1 MKDYVKHS
9 IRENNPDH
17 VIIHVDTNE
26 LDSERQADV
35 IAKSF
40 IDVAKGIR
48 ANTCT
53 ASISGVVRRNDN
65 LNNKALDVNG
75 ELAIICREAKLDFI
89 THKNINPRA
98 DLNKS
103 RLHLNRNGSD
113 KIGKNFVDF
122 ILKYK
127 WGHTENCVKSS
138 DVLSTFTE
146 SQEVFGISETND
158 LNATNETNQDLRC
171 LPIKNLKKLII
182 VQLYINSVQNKFD
195 LLTYQIKD
203 SIDIL
208 MITETKLDESPPT
221 GQFFRNDFSSLFRLD
236 RDRNG
241 GGILLYIREDIL
253 SKLLAIE
260 NIIEAFFVDFVIT
273 CCIFC
278 NYIRKNG

>member
-127 WGHTENCVKSS
+127 
-138 DVLSTFTE
+138 
-146 SQEVFGISETND
+146 
-158 LNATNETNQDLRC
+158 
-171 LPIKNLKKLII
+171 
-182 VQLYINSVQNKFD
+182 
-195 LLTYQIKD
+195 
-203 SIDIL
+203 
-208 MITETKLDESPPT
+208 
-221 GQFFRNDFSSLFRLD
+221 
-236 RDRNG
+236 
-241 GGILLYIREDIL
+241 
-253 SKLLAIE
+253 
-260 NIIEAFFVDFVIT
+260 
-273 CCIFC
+273 
-278 NYIRKNG
+278 

>member
-48 ANTCT
+48 TNTCT

-65 LNNKALDVNG
+65 FNNKALDVND
-75 ELAIICREAKLDFI
+75 ELAKMCREAKLDFI
-89 THKNINPRA
+89 THKNVNPRA

-113 KIGKNFVDF
+113 KIGKNFVNF

-127 WGHTENCVKSS
+127 
-138 DVLSTFTE
+138 
-146 SQEVFGISETND
+146 
-158 LNATNETNQDLRC
+158 
-171 LPIKNLKKLII
+171 
-182 VQLYINSVQNKFD
+182 
-195 LLTYQIKD
+195 
-203 SIDIL
+203 
-208 MITETKLDESPPT
+208 
-221 GQFFRNDFSSLFRLD
+221 
-236 RDRNG
+236 
-241 GGILLYIREDIL
+241 
-253 SKLLAIE
+253 
-260 NIIEAFFVDFVIT
+260 
-273 CCIFC
+273 
-278 NYIRKNG
+278 